1 MTSAEYLD
9 KFLASSIPSHAV
21 KRNTTHGGLTL
32 VPRVD
37 FLQLNLSQDAG
48 VVLRTLPVS
57 TNSVNSKGFGSATL
71 IGGVELNIFPGR
83 FGRRE
88 VQLHFGG
95 KQFRRIP
102 LDWVATQQ
110 ALGHLPAKLARVDWA
125 IQTTRDALA
134 LYVFRAIDLGAVP
147 HKPALIEGVNGAT
160 LQLALPCDG
169 GVIVCYDAYD
179 LDTLSWLVRLEIREK
194 PGVLFGQYPWMAAP
208 VRAVFGLG
216 SAGFESVPV
225 AFVAEPE
232 SPRKNYNRGLSLIAK
247 FCPPDCHQIVKDFFE
262 ALDDSERLRLLEA
275 AQQRRDREAVHYLAP
290 WDRVTGEMLG
300 SQEKK

>member
-1 MTSAEYLD
+1 MTSAEYLA
-9 KFLASSIPSHAV
+9 KFLDSSIPSQPV

-71 IGGVELNIFPGR
+71 VGGVELNIFPGR

-102 LDWVATQQ
+102 FDWAATHYG
-110 ALGHLPAKLARVDWA
+110 LGHLPAKLARVDWA

-134 LYVFRAIDLGAVP
+134 LYVHRGIDQGAVP
-147 HKPALIEGVNGAT
+147 HSPALLEGLAGAT
-160 LQLALPCDG
+160 LQLALPHDA
-169 GVIVCYDAYD
+169 GVMVCYDAWD
-179 LDTLSWLVRLEIREK
+179 LDTLSWLVRVEIREK
-194 PGVLFGQYPWMAAP
+194 PGTLFSVVPWMGGPVREVFGVGPAGQYAP
-208 VRAVFGLG
+208 V
-216 SAGFESVPV
+216 P
-225 AFVAEPE
+225 FVCGDEP
-232 SPRKNYNRGLSLIAK
+232 PRKNYNRGLSLIAK
-247 FCPPDCHQIVKDFFE
+247 FCPPDCYLIVKDFLE
-262 ALDDSERLRLLEA
+262 SLDDSERLRALEA
-275 AQQRRDREAVHYLAP
+275 GRQRREREAVHYVAP
-290 WDRVTGEMLG
+290 WDSVTGEMLI